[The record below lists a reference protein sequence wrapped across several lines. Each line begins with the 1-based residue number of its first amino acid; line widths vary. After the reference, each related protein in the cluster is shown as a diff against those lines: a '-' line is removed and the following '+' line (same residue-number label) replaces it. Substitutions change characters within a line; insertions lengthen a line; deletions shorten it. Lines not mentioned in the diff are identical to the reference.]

1 MARTHRWFS
10 KSLRDPDRD
19 HAPPQTKEEVWERD
33 IRRLEARLGVSW
45 TDKEILKQ
53 ALTHSSSHNGR
64 ERGTAKDNERLEFL
78 GDAVLELVI
87 SHVLFIKNSDSH
99 EGQLTQMRSALVN
112 KNALAELAK
121 DLNIPRYVKLGKGEA
136 SSGGAYKDSI
146 NCDAM
151 EAVLGA
157 LYLDQPWDKVF
168 RCIERLF
175 TKMIRAGGTTGET
188 KDPKSLLQEISLQR
202 FGALPRYLVVGQR
215 GREHDKVFQVKVVLK
230 NRVATTGRGRSKKVA
245 EQEAA
250 TLALKKL
257 NINL

>member
-1 MARTHRWFS
+1 MARTHRWYS
-10 KSLRDPDRD
+10 RSLRETEYPG
-19 HAPPQTKEEVWERD
+19 PPATKEEAWERD

-64 ERGTAKDNERLEFL
+64 VRGTGKDNERLEYL

-87 SHVLFIKNSDSH
+87 SHMLFIRKSDCH
-99 EGQLTQMRSALVN
+99 EGQLTQLRSSLVN
-112 KNALAELAK
+112 KNALADLAK
-121 DLNIPRYVKLGKGEA
+121 EINLPRYVKLGKGEA

-168 RCIERLF
+168 RVIERLF
-175 TKMIRAGGTTGET
+175 TRMMNGGGGADET

-230 NRVATTGRGRSKKVA
+230 NRIATTGRGRSKKVA

-257 NINL
+257 NVLQ

>member
-1 MARTHRWFS
+1 M
-10 KSLRDPDRD
+10 KDPDRD
-19 HAPPQTKEEVWERD
+19 HSPPQTKEEAWERD

-45 TDKEILKQ
+45 IDKEILKQ

-64 ERGTAKDNERLEFL
+64 IRGTGKDNERLEFL

-87 SHVLFIKNSDSH
+87 SHILFIKMPDCH
-99 EGQLTQMRSALVN
+99 EGQLTQLRSSMVN

-175 TKMIRAGGTTGET
+175 TRMMNQGAGVEET

-202 FGALPRYLVVGQR
+202 FGALPRYLVVAQK
-215 GREHDKVFQVKVVLK
+215 GREHDKIFQVKVVLK
-230 NRVATTGRGRSKKVA
+230 NRIATTGRGRSKKVA

-250 TLALKKL
+250 SLALKKL
-257 NINL
+257 NVAH

>member
-1 MARTHRWFS
+1 M
-10 KSLRDPDRD
+10 RDPDRD
-19 HAPPQTKEEVWERD
+19 PGPPQTKEEAWERD
-33 IRRLEARLGVSW
+33 IRRLEARLGVNW
-45 TDKEILKQ
+45 TDKDILKQ

-64 ERGTAKDNERLEFL
+64 IRGTAKDNERLEYL

-87 SHVLFIKNSDSH
+87 SHVLFIKKSDCH
-99 EGQLTQMRSALVN
+99 EGQLTQLRSQLVN

-168 RCIERLF
+168 RVIERLF
-175 TKMIRAGGTTGET
+175 TKMMQGGTGTEES
-188 KDPKSLLQEISLQR
+188 KDSKSLLQEISLQR

-230 NRVATTGRGRSKKVA
+230 NRIATTGRGRSKKVA

-250 TLALKKL
+250 SLALKKL
-257 NINL
+257 NIPH

>member
-1 MARTHRWFS
+1 M
-10 KSLRDPDRD
+10 RDPDRD
-19 HAPPQTKEEVWERD
+19 HAPPQTKEEAWERD

-64 ERGTAKDNERLEFL
+64 IRGTAKDNERLEYL

-87 SHVLFIKNSDSH
+87 THILFVKKPDCH

-151 EAVLGA
+151 EAVLGSM
-157 LYLDQPWDKVF
+157 YLDQPWDKVF
-168 RCIERLF
+168 RTIERLF
-175 TKMIRAGGTTGET
+175 NKMMRDGNSSSET

-250 TLALKKL
+250 TLALRKL
-257 NINL
+257 NINI